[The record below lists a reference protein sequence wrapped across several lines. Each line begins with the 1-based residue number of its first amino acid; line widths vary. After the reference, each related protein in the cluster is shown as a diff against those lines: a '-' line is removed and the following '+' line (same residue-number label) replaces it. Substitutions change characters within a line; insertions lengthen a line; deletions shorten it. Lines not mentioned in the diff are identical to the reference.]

1 MNLAFGIIKNFD
13 SNRQKKQF
21 FFSRDQRKDFVRSI
35 FHSSHIPT
43 YIGAF
48 MAANFTMVI
57 CKFQVRQ
64 NMSIGNSLFDEEG
77 AKIVENLFTKAEE
90 KKVQIHLPT
99 G

>member
-1 MNLAFGIIKNFD
+1 
-13 SNRQKKQF
+13 
-21 FFSRDQRKDFVRSI
+21 
-35 FHSSHIPT
+35 
-43 YIGAF
+43 
-48 MAANFTMVI
+48 MAANFTTVI
-57 CKFQVRQ
+57 CIFQVRQ

>member
-1 MNLAFGIIKNFD
+1 
-13 SNRQKKQF
+13 
-21 FFSRDQRKDFVRSI
+21 
-35 FHSSHIPT
+35 
-43 YIGAF
+43 
-48 MAANFTMVI
+48 MAANFTTVI

-77 AKIVENLFTKAEE
+77 AKIVENLFTMAEE